1 MPRVSAKAFPNWE
14 IDKYKIS
21 KSTFLLATGGASVA
35 AKQGPSV
42 KKVIGLTIAGLLLF
56 ISYLY
61 FFVGFGEIL
70 EVLRAI
76 NPINYIFYYSLAVV
90 VVVLSMFFY
99 SMTWYELLK
108 LLSVKI
114 SVRRVLLY
122 CWIGSFVDLIVPFEA
137 VTGEITRIYL
147 ATRNSTGHV
156 GRIIASVAS
165 QRVLSTIAVLGGLII
180 SSASLAF
187 GYKVRRFVLDLLI
200 AVQVGTATSIFLIL
214 YLSIRKEATRGMV
227 DSLLKLVNFV
237 SKGRLKV
244 DDLRTKAYHALGSF
258 YQGIEVIRSKPG
270 GLIKPVV
277 FNFAAWFFHLATYIL
292 VFYALDFRIALDVSI
307 TVYSISVA
315 VQTIP
320 IALPVGLVE
329 IVMTTLYDLFE
340 IPLAVG
346 GTATALI
353 RILTFW
359 LPIIVGYAVAQWVG
373 IRTLLQRKPNET

>member
-1 MPRVSAKAFPNWE
+1 MTAKQ
-14 IDKYKIS
+14 S
-21 KSTFLLATGGASVA
+21 ASVTKA
-35 AKQGPSV
+35 IV
-42 KKVIGLTIAGLLLF
+42 LTIAGLLLF
-56 ISYLY
+56 ISYLH
-61 FFVGFGEIL
+61 FFVGFGDIL

-76 NPINYIFYYSLAVV
+76 NPVNYVFYYSLAVV
-90 VVVLSMFFY
+90 VVVLSVFFY

-114 SVRRVLLY
+114 SVRRALLY

-187 GYKVRRFVLDLLI
+187 GYKVRRFVFDLLT
-200 AVQVGTATSIFLIL
+200 AVLVGTAASIFLIL

-227 DSLLKLVNFV
+227 DSLLKLANFV

-277 FNFAAWFFHLATYIL
+277 FNFAAWFFHLASYIL

-359 LPIIVGYAVAQWVG
+359 LPIIVGYAMAQWVG